1 VLKMKMCGAVAA
13 TLLWT
18 GAAMAQAT
26 VELEPGFSVDKE
38 LLAKAQKEGK
48 VSYWCS
54 LTEPE
59 CAQAAKRFEEI
70 SKIKVEFV
78 RLSTGGML
86 TRITKERSAN
96 IHSVDIISHGD
107 PPVWETIYKPK
118 KWLVQYVAEGVK
130 KYSKEYKDAEGFYA
144 AHWMIANGFG
154 YNTSQVSAA
163 DVPKKYTDL
172 LDPRWKGKI
181 AMPHPKH
188 SGGFNEAVT
197 ILSKM
202 FGWDFFQKLN
212 ANQPLVTIG
221 SQFNLKPIIVNGERQ
236 IALHG
241 ADALFISEAKKGSP
255 VGIIYPEEG
264 TVINQIFCGLVA
276 DGPNPNAGKVLMEWL
291 HSASYQTTVAA
302 SYWLVPHPDATYPTD
317 RVPLKD
323 LKVLTLPGTEAQSAT
338 EAREKF
344 SDIFGG

>member
-1 VLKMKMCGAVAA
+1 M
-13 TLLWT
+13 WT
-18 GAAMAQAT
+18 GTAMAQDK
-26 VELEPGFSVDKE
+26 VELEPGFSVDRE

-59 CAQAAKRFEEI
+59 CAKAAKRFEAI
-70 SKIKVEFV
+70 SKVKVDFV
-78 RLSTGGML
+78 RLSTGGIL
-86 TRITKERSAN
+86 TRITKERSAG
-96 IHSVDIISHGD
+96 IHSVDVISHGD

-118 KWLVQYVAEGVK
+118 KWLVPYVAEGVK
-130 KYSKEYKDAEGFYA
+130 KYAKEYKDADGFYA

-154 YNTSQVSAA
+154 YNTKQVSASE
-163 DVPKKYTDL
+163 VPKRYSDL

-202 FGWDFFQKLN
+202 FGWEFFEKLK
-212 ANQPLVTIG
+212 ANQPLVTVG
-221 SQFNLKPIIVNGERQ
+221 SQFNLRPIIVNGERQ

-241 ADALFISEAKKGSP
+241 ADALFIIEKKKGSP
-255 VGIIYPEEG
+255 VDVVYPEEG
-264 TVINQIFCGLVA
+264 TVLNQIFCGLVS
-276 DGPNPNAGKVLMEWL
+276 DSPNPNAGRLLLEWL
-291 HSASYQTTVAA
+291 HSASYQTTVAE
-302 SYWLVPHPDATYPTD
+302 SYWLVPHPDAKYPAD
-317 RVPLKD
+317 RTPLKD
-323 LKVLTLPGTEAQSAT
+323 LKVLTLPGSEAQSAT
-338 EAREKF
+338 EARQRF

>member
-1 VLKMKMCGAVAA
+1 MLRMKTLVAA
-13 TLLWT
+13 
-18 GAAMAQAT
+18 AATIMLTSAAIAKST
-26 VELEPGFSVDKE
+26 VELEPGLSVDRE
-38 LLAKAQKEGK
+38 LLEKAQKEGK

-78 RLSTGGML
+78 RLSTGGIL
-86 TRITKERSAN
+86 TRITKERSAG
-96 IHSVDIISHGD
+96 IHSVDVISHGD

-118 KWLVQYVAEGVK
+118 KWLVQYVAQGVK
-130 KYSKEYKDAEGFYA
+130 KYAKEYKDPEGFYA

-154 YNTSQVSAA
+154 YNTNQVSEA
-163 DVPKKYTDL
+163 DAPKKYTDL
-172 LDPRWKGKI
+172 VDPRWKGKI

-202 FGWDFFQKLN
+202 FGWEFFQKLN

-221 SQFNLKPIIVNGERQ
+221 SQFNLRPIIVNGERQ

-241 ADALFISEAKKGSP
+241 ADALFLSEAKKGSP

-264 TVINQIFCGLVA
+264 TVIESDLRGSS
-276 DGPNPNAGKVLMEWL
+276 GEW
-291 HSASYQTTVAA
+291 
-302 SYWLVPHPDATYPTD
+302 P
-317 RVPLKD
+317 
-323 LKVLTLPGTEAQSAT
+323 QS
-338 EAREKF
+338 
-344 SDIFGG
+344 

>member
-1 VLKMKMCGAVAA
+1 MLRVTACAAAAA
-13 TLLWT
+13 TIVLT
-18 GAAMAQAT
+18 GAAMAQST

-38 LLAKAQKEGK
+38 LLEKAQKEGK

-59 CAQAAKRFEEI
+59 CAVAAKRFEEI

-78 RLSTGGML
+78 RLSTGGIL
-86 TRITKERSAN
+86 TRITKERSAG

-118 KWLVQYVAEGVK
+118 KWLVHYVAEGVK
-130 KYSKEYKDAEGFYA
+130 RYAKEYKDPEGFYA

-154 YNTSQVSAA
+154 YNKNQVSEA
-163 DVPKKYTDL
+163 DAPKKYTDL

-221 SQFNLKPIIVNGERQ
+221 SQFNLRPIIVNGERQ

-241 ADALFISEAKKGSP
+241 ADALFLTEAKKGSP
-255 VGIIYPEEG
+255 VGVIYPEEG
-264 TVINQIFCGLVA
+264 TVLNQIFAGLVA
-276 DGPNPNAGKVLMEWL
+276 NGPNPNAGKILLEWL
-291 HSASYQTTVAA
+291 HSASYQTTVATN
-302 SYWLVPHPDATYPTD
+302 YWLVPHPDAKYPAD
-317 RVPLKD
+317 RLPLKD
-323 LKVLTLPGTEAQSAT
+323 MKVLTLPGSEAQSAT